1 MESEA
6 ATPVPARRAIQY
18 ELRIGVTGH
27 RDLEHPED
35 ITKAVR
41 SLLGHIVTVLEG
53 ASAHPLGPFGSE
65 QSPADKLDRLLARAL
80 GAGTRLGGPVLDA
93 LGRALSAPFRGAFG
107 TPRWPRV
114 PVSPPR
120 PGPERQ
126 TPLKLTVI
134 SSLAKGADQLVARA
148 VCELVSCPE
157 ERNRYLEAV
166 LPFPLSV
173 YEQDFTSPEDL
184 EALRDLLKLDCGRLN
199 THPEPTVLFADFS
212 DGKTHGAGVRE
223 ATRAEAYAA
232 AGRYVVETSE
242 IIIAIW
248 DPTREQR
255 RGGTGETVQFAIDR
269 GRTVLWINPA
279 DLAGGPRLLRR
290 AEPLT
295 AGEAKDQSAP
305 QQPDDRLQVAA
316 GVVAYPL
323 PTRAKELSTNFHRL
337 AAYNRDGA
345 IQETLLEREVRKKG
359 EDLTRT
365 ATACGLA
372 PAVTNVIVRNLLPH
386 VARADH
392 LALRYRELRDFSA
405 RLWPTTAAIVVS
417 LMAFQIIFL
426 PLRYSLAG
434 VELFVLSL
442 GYIAYRVSVH
452 DAWHAKWLND
462 RRLAEGL
469 RAALFVTLVR
479 HAEDDEFE
487 VTHAVRLSRRFGRI
501 RDPLPFYS
509 PANAW
514 FVATLKRVLAKERR
528 TFASSLDLTN
538 AVQRQAVVAFLREAW
553 ILAQAEYHERQA
565 GAKHRVVSWTQ
576 RLRLTMIGALALVAS
591 LHALGV
597 GHAVH
602 EGGAALTR
610 LDLWVAWATVALPA
624 WAAAFHVMFS
634 LDDYERLA
642 ERSALMASLL
652 RGLADQM
659 ADTESL
665 EQLRDCVREAERIL
679 DLESAE
685 WAESLVDR
693 RPEFTG

>member
-6 ATPVPARRAIQY
+6 ATSLPTRRTLQY

-27 RDLEHPED
+27 RDIEHPQDVTE
-35 ITKAVR
+35 AVR
-41 SLLGHIVTVLEG
+41 SLLGRIVTVLEG
-53 ASAHPLGPFGSE
+53 ASADPLGPCGSP
-65 QSPADKLDRLLARAL
+65 QSFTNRVDRLLARAL
-80 GAGTRLGGPVLDA
+80 GAGTHLGGPLLDA
-93 LGRALSAPFRGAFG
+93 LGRVMSAPFRGAFG

-114 PVSPPR
+114 PVSPAR
-120 PGPERQ
+120 PGPERH

-148 VCELVSCPE
+148 VCELVHRPE

-166 LPFPLSV
+166 LPFPLSI

-199 THPEPTVLFADFS
+199 THPAPTVLFADFPS
-212 DGKTHGAGVRE
+212 GPTQGASVQQV
-223 ATRAEAYAA
+223 TRAEAYAA

-279 DLAGGPRLLRR
+279 DLAGGSQLLRR
-290 AEPLT
+290 LEPLT
-295 AGEAKDQSAP
+295 AGEAKDQSTP
-305 QQPDDRLQVAA
+305 QHPDGLLQVAA
-316 GVVAYPL
+316 GVVAVPL

-365 ATACGLA
+365 AKACGLA
-372 PAVTNVIVRNLLPH
+372 PAVIDVIVGSLLPH

-405 RLWPTTAAIVVS
+405 RLWPTTTAIVVS
-417 LMAFQIIFL
+417 LMAGQIIFL
-426 PLRYSLAG
+426 PSYYWLAW
-434 VELFVLSL
+434 VELAVLL
-442 GYIAYRVSVH
+442 IGYIAYRVSVH
-452 DAWHAKWLND
+452 DAWHDKWLND

-469 RAALFVTLVR
+469 RAALFVTLVLPDR
-479 HAEDDEFE
+479 EAAFAKAR
-487 VTHAVRLSRRFGRI
+487 TLPLARQFGRI
-501 RDPLPFYS
+501 QDPLPFYS

-528 TFASSLDLTN
+528 AFASSLDVTN
-538 AVQRQAVVAFLREAW
+538 AAQRQAVAAFLRDAW
-553 ILAQAEYHERQA
+553 ILAQAKYHERQA

-597 GHAVH
+597 GHGH
-602 EGGAALTR
+602 EAGAALTR

-634 LDDYERLA
+634 IDDHERLA

-659 ADTESL
+659 TDTESL
-665 EQLRDCVREAERIL
+665 EQLRDCVSEAERIL

-685 WAESLVDR
+685 WAESLADR